1 MQLNLDTINK
11 HLITS
16 FRDFKFTAGDHEY
29 PDIEQTTGIR
39 FSITIIAENEF
50 RDFNTGEYETA
61 ILLID
66 GKGELKYQDET
77 TILQRSTWINENPCV
92 IHLPKDDT
100 VHIKAERQ
108 CRLAIVQ
115 TKNPDSFPGRVY
127 VPADID
133 VEQRGKDQL
142 DDTCYR
148 LVRLAFD
155 HTIAPSEA
163 KLVLGEVLNFP
174 GKWSS
179 YPPHHHRQSEIYYY
193 EFSPA
198 AGYGHGEL
206 GEKVYKL
213 KHQDLLMIT
222 DSLDHSQV
230 AAPGYYLYYI
240 WAIRHLEN
248 DPYTGFEF
256 TKPYHKL
263 IS

>member
-1 MQLNLDTINK
+1 MNMK
-11 HLITS
+11 LISS
-16 FRDFKFTAGDHEY
+16 FRDFQFTAGVHEY
-29 PDIEQTTGIR
+29 PDVEETTGIK
-39 FSITIIAENEF
+39 FSIEIIAENDHRNF
-50 RDFNTGEYETA
+50 HTGEYETA

-66 GKGELKYQDET
+66 GKGELNYQDQN
-77 TILQRSTWINENPCV
+77 IALQRSNWIDDNPCV

-100 VHIKAERQ
+100 VQINAHHR

-127 VPADID
+127 IPGDID
-133 VEQRGKDQL
+133 VEHRGKDQL
-142 DDTCYR
+142 DGTCYR

-155 HTIAPSEA
+155 RTNAPKEA

-179 YPPHHHRQSEIYYY
+179 YPPHHHPQAEIYYY
-193 EFSPA
+193 EFSPTE
-198 AGYGHGEL
+198 GYGHGEL
-206 GEKVYKL
+206 GDKVYKL

-240 WAIRHLEN
+240 WAIRHSEN

-256 TKPYHKL
+256 TKPYDKL